1 MFVLCINTP
10 SEAFFKMLVD
20 PKNEEYIGVLCSKI
34 VEQVYR
40 LLSVATGQS
49 REAYGFFGYVIK
61 YLSENKY
68 NSLDEVFT
76 STGKVFSLKLQ
87 IKKVEKV
94 ILFNLLTH
102 IFFEEYIPQVIK
114 VYRNKEI
121 VLHNL
126 NPKIENKQTHSI
138 INTSD
143 VNRIFGWSIYKERK
157 QVMKLIKKASMN
169 HNHDMK
175 LSLLDNMIVCMKDIC
190 LDVNYIKIYV
200 PSDYLIR
207 NRGNLTYICPKY
219 VFHFAQILTII
230 TTATKVNTEN
240 TTFEKPDKDVTKEN
254 YSKVQITKIIIMF
267 RN

>member
-1 MFVLCINTP
+1 MKNALVPFVQR
-10 SEAFFKMLVD
+10 
-20 PKNEEYIGVLCSKI
+20 I

-49 REAYGFFGYVIK
+49 KEVYGFFGYIIK
-61 YLSENKY
+61 YLSGSKNDY
-68 NSLDEVFT
+68 LDELFT
-76 STGKVFSLKLQ
+76 SIGKVFSLKLQ

-102 IFFEEYIPQVIK
+102 IFLEEYIPQVIK

-121 VLHNL
+121 ILPNL
-126 NPKIENKQTHSI
+126 NSKNQNKQTHSI

-169 HNHDMK
+169 HNHDIK
-175 LSLLDNMIVCMKDIC
+175 LSLLDNMTVSMKDIC

-200 PSDYLIR
+200 PSDDLIR

-219 VFHFAQILTII
+219 IFHFAEILTII
-230 TTATKVNTEN
+230 TAQG
-240 TTFEKPDKDVTKEN
+240 VTGQLKT
-254 YSKVQITKIIIMF
+254 V
-267 RN
+267 